1 MRFKLFTL
9 GLVTIIVMV
18 IGMPAVANDGKIPP
32 IIDPSLDDHPW
43 GGDQIHPGGDGGGP
57 LMGGN
62 HPVLGNCSFFS
73 RLALSMNWTTVTQ
86 TLLTSATDA
95 TASSA
100 SAPTGTS
107 VRRPVAKPATSET
120 RKR

>member
-9 GLVTIIVMV
+9 GLVTIIIMV

-43 GGDQIHPGGDGGGP
+43 GGDQIHPGGDGQGP
-57 LMGGN
+57 LQGGN
-62 HPVLGNCSFFS
+62 YPVIGNCSFFS
-73 RLALSMNWTTVTQ
+73 RLALSMTWTTVTQ
-86 TLLTSATDA
+86 TLLTSPTG
-95 TASSA
+95 TSA
-100 SAPTGTS
+100 STTSKPAGTS

-120 RKR
+120 RNR